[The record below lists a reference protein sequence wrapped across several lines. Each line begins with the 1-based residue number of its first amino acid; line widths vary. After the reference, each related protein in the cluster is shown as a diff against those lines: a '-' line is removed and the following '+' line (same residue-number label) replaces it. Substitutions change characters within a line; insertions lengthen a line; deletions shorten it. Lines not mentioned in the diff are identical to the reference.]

1 MKTIKRVLSII
12 ISLFMLLPLFPM
24 NIVAYTN
31 GHTSQ
36 DAVNWAI
43 SLVNSNWGTSEN
55 TPNYDGSSWTP
66 GDYGEPQCVDLIAA
80 YWDYLADYH
89 LGINAKDYADIN
101 LPSGWYY
108 TTSPSAGD
116 IAVWTGGTWGHV
128 GIVTSVADTY
138 ICFVDCNGEGHWTD
152 GNGYRH
158 NDGATLRDTIG
169 HPLGYPTIFIHPDF
183 ATTKPKANVD
193 RGADGVYFI
202 GEDCKIS
209 LSGDTSNLYNLKIY
223 RTPTGGETYLYWE
236 GDIYSTNYTLHLY
249 EPGYYA
255 CSFVL
260 DPYGSQ
266 IWSEMVGWIVR
277 PVAPSAPTVSVSGTD
292 VTVSWK
298 DVYGESSYNVYLVQ
312 SPWAWEDIKY
322 KATVDADVTTYTF
335 KNIAP
340 GNYRAFIISM
350 PNGTEV
356 QSGWTSF
363 DVVSF
368 GPWDGNNTITPYVG
382 ETNAIIGQTINV
394 SDGDPSDSGMYLYDE
409 NGNQLA
415 SASNG
420 QLSKWWGYVYFD
432 INNELGYVLSEL
444 TTYKYKFYVT
454 LNGKTYWSDMGSFT
468 TGGTKITLNKSSLSL
483 QKGETAS
490 LTATVLPSGTSVT
503 WSTSNKNV
511 ATVSNGTV
519 TAVGTGTAT
528 ITATANGKTASCAV
542 SVTRPAWEY
551 SNGVLH
557 LYFGEYTGDFFQN
570 FENRSDT
577 VQIIADAGVKFTGSF
592 YNAFGDKYPSCESID
607 FSKVDTSGVIN
618 MGYMFY
624 KCSSLTSLD
633 VSGFDTSNVSDMGY
647 MFFGCSSL
655 TSLDVSGFDTSK
667 VTYMQSMFYN
677 CRNLTSLDVSGFE
690 TSNVTNMSFM
700 FDECQNLTSLDVSGF
715 DTSKVTYMKSMF
727 YNCRNLT
734 SLDVSGFET
743 SNVTD
748 MSFMFAGCQNLT
760 SLDVSG
766 FDTSNVTNMSKM
778 FSGCSSLTSLDLS
791 GFDTSN
797 VTNMGSMFSGCSS
810 FTSLDVSGFDTS
822 NVTSMDWMFS
832 GCSKLTSLD
841 VSGFDTP
848 KVTDMGG
855 MFWDCESLTSL
866 DLSGFDTSNVTSINL
881 MFYNC
886 SSLTSLDLSGFDTSN
901 VTSMESMFS
910 GCSSLTSLD
919 LSGFDTSNVTS
930 MNLMFRD
937 CSSLTSLDVS
947 GFDTS
952 NVTDMYDMFGD
963 CSSLTS
969 LDVSSFDTSNVTSM
983 YWMFGGCSK
992 LTSLDVSGFDTSN
1005 VTDISGMFSW
1015 CGSLTSLDVSGFDT
1029 SNVTSM
1035 NWMFS
1040 GCSKLTSL
1048 DVSSFDTSNVTSMGR
1063 MFSDCSSLT
1072 SLDVSGFDT
1081 SNVTYMYMD
1090 WMFSGCEN
1098 LTSLDLSG
1106 FDTSNV
1112 TDMGYMFFDCPSLSS
1127 LVLPVGFNV
1136 ISDVCLNNGMDN
1148 LGWTKTGSDENIS
1161 GTGQYAE
1168 FVSDGGTYVWLTDT
1182 KPEEAKGTLTV
1193 KNVEVMKNSDTVSVE
1208 FVLEN
1213 TEKIKSISLSSFTF
1227 DSSVF
1232 EIVDGQWKIADAVIA
1247 NYNTANK
1254 TGVAAFAD
1262 DTDVNGIIFELT
1274 LKIKDDAPAGD
1285 YDISCAV
1292 AAKKKSPA
1300 GGEENVKISVEKGTI
1315 TIVDILPG
1323 DVDGD
1328 GFVTSDDAI
1337 HLLYYTFLP
1346 DMFPVNQNCDFDGN
1360 GAVDSDDA
1368 IYLLYYTFLPDM
1380 FPLN

>member
-551 SNGVLH
+551 RNGVLQ

-866 DLSGFDTSNVTSINL
+866 DLSGFDTSNVTYMGY
-881 MFYNC
+881 MFFGC
-886 SSLTSLDLSGFDTSN
+886 SSLESLDVSGFDTSN
-901 VTSMESMFS
+901 VADMRYMFY
-910 GCSSLTSLD
+910 
-919 LSGFDTSNVTS
+919 N
-930 MNLMFRD
+930 

-952 NVTDMYDMFGD
+952 KVEYYDEMFR
-963 CSSLTS
+963 
-969 LDVSSFDTSNVTSM
+969 N
-983 YWMFGGCSK
+983 
-992 LTSLDVSGFDTSN
+992 
-1005 VTDISGMFSW
+1005 
-1015 CGSLTSLDVSGFDT
+1015 
-1029 SNVTSM
+1029 
-1035 NWMFS
+1035 
-1040 GCSKLTSL
+1040 
-1048 DVSSFDTSNVTSMGR
+1048 
-1063 MFSDCSSLT
+1063 
-1072 SLDVSGFDT
+1072 
-1081 SNVTYMYMD
+1081 
-1090 WMFSGCEN
+1090 
-1098 LTSLDLSG
+1098 
-1106 FDTSNV
+1106 
-1112 TDMGYMFFDCPSLSS
+1112 CPSLSS
-1127 LVLPVGFNV
+1127 IKLPVGFTVKAKMN
-1136 ISDVCLNNGMDN
+1136 LNNGKQTDN
-1148 LGWTKTGSDENIS
+1148 GYSGWTKTGSNENIS

-1168 FVSDGGTYVWLTDT
+1168 FVSDGGEYAWVTESEPEDPNQAKLIIESKTVSIADESFKVSFTLENAPDLGSILISNITYDHNALELINAEW
-1182 KPEEAKGTLTV
+1182 KI
-1193 KNVEVMKNSDTVSVE
+1193 SDTAINNWNASQNMGVVAVSG
-1208 FVLEN
+1208 N
-1213 TEKIKSISLSSFTF
+1213 R
-1227 DSSVF
+1227 
-1232 EIVDGQWKIADAVIA
+1232 
-1247 NYNTANK
+1247 
-1254 TGVAAFAD
+1254 
-1262 DTDVNGIIFELT
+1262 DVNGIILELT
-1274 LKIKDDAPAGD
+1274 FNIRDNANDGD
-1285 YDISCAV
+1285 YSIGCDLTAKSKDSNGNEQTHDIII
-1292 AAKKKSPA
+1292 K
-1300 GGEENVKISVEKGTI
+1300 EGTI
-1315 TIVDILPG
+1315 TIMSVLKG
-1323 DVDGD
+1323 DTDGNN
-1328 GFVTSDDAI
+1328 VVNSDDAI
-1337 HLLYYTFLP
+1337 YLLYYTFLP
-1346 DMFPVNQNCDFDGN
+1346 DEFPVNQNCDFDGS